1 MAMFSFTQFQILMA
15 LWTVKVK
22 WGPYGVPR
30 QERVNHCHLI
40 LIPKNEPRPPTM
52 KMKFPRALIAAAAS
66 KVSTK
71 LGKPPAAALNTNK
84 NLVPK
89 PQLSRRLQRH
99 LTDAANDHHYD
110 RFLEETQ
117 AVGDPVDST
126 TCDASFLRCILS
138 PTCRGCFETLQEND
152 IDWANVVP
160 ETPCQD
166 VLGFLVG
173 AGHCHEVHDG
183 GTEEQDTFC
192 SAFDSCVEWD
202 DEVKKEGDPLGKKE
216 STDEMDIDCAN
227 LTECAF
233 PGMHEHFLGDGV
245 CHDAM
250 PGCYNSKVCGYDGG
264 DCCEDTCHYPGQK
277 PDGDDYGDCGSE
289 GWACRD
295 PSSINCQPALA
306 RLYKEFCPLEEE
318 EIEDG
323 SGSLFDDDEFK
334 EDILLPSCESSD
346 SIYRLVQFDSWGDG
360 WDNTVLTLSEN
371 GNDTPLYK
379 GGLQYGSQGTVHL
392 CLTKKE
398 AKCYHVTVE
407 NGVWGNE
414 ISWELRPLSGGAPV
428 LAAGGSPSDCTVPL
442 GGAPDDCPK
451 TCDAARPDTKIDD
464 PNYKSYKE
472 MEGCIE
478 QKCLIQVG
486 NCAQDTSCSECMQE
500 SSPDY
505 CFANE
510 NFNVLIDC
518 SMCSCTENRPQYCD
532 AKSSGAAASS
542 TSGSSAATHE
552 GNVKPATG
560 SGSATAGSATGGMAV
575 CGPEQTL
582 KGTSSLVK
590 FSQCADIDQLMAM
603 VTEFDN
609 DNFGMLDLFEE
620 CAHTYDSEPMHGG
633 KNALDCMKILH
644 NLIMVGDEEDGG
656 TFSATPAKN
665 AKGETLSEN
674 ISKAISTLAHHLYH
688 DAEEFCGCA
697 SDTNKETPMCSSFM
711 NFKTLLYEA
720 VDACK
725 SLDAIDCAAWEEFYT
740 PCKKNL
746 VQMYDKVDFG
756 SSDQCNYVK
765 TSCGGA
771 GPFPAFRRLDCGGE
785 IAKPAWDFHTM
796 YERGCLG
803 ASSYS
808 SSSNVDPTPSA
819 PTPSTPSSPSGTS
832 PSSST
837 TEKKQYNPYNANGAS
852 DEKKPYSPTYS
863 SSDPEPDS
871 DSTSKSEHKKK
882 KHHFF
887 RNTFFLMVLASVGY
901 ITYKKRREN
910 FDYNRF
916 RQLREARNYAGGMNS
931 GGGVGEYTG
940 VSLSD
945 SCSFEPPTLPPTP
958 SATMI

>member
-1 MAMFSFTQFQILMA
+1 
-15 LWTVKVK
+15 
-22 WGPYGVPR
+22 
-30 QERVNHCHLI
+30 
-40 LIPKNEPRPPTM
+40 
-52 KMKFPRALIAAAAS
+52 
-66 KVSTK
+66 
-71 LGKPPAAALNTNK
+71 
-84 NLVPK
+84 
-89 PQLSRRLQRH
+89 
-99 LTDAANDHHYD
+99 
-110 RFLEETQ
+110 
-117 AVGDPVDST
+117 
-126 TCDASFLRCILS
+126 
-138 PTCRGCFETLQEND
+138 
-152 IDWANVVP
+152 
-160 ETPCQD
+160 
-166 VLGFLVG
+166 
-173 AGHCHEVHDG
+173 
-183 GTEEQDTFC
+183 
-192 SAFDSCVEWD
+192 
-202 DEVKKEGDPLGKKE
+202 
-216 STDEMDIDCAN
+216 
-227 LTECAF
+227 
-233 PGMHEHFLGDGV
+233 
-245 CHDAM
+245 
-250 PGCYNSKVCGYDGG
+250 
-264 DCCEDTCHYPGQK
+264 
-277 PDGDDYGDCGSE
+277 
-289 GWACRD
+289 
-295 PSSINCQPALA
+295 
-306 RLYKEFCPLEEE
+306 
-318 EIEDG
+318 
-323 SGSLFDDDEFK
+323 
-334 EDILLPSCESSD
+334 
-346 SIYRLVQFDSWGDG
+346 
-360 WDNTVLTLSEN
+360 
-371 GNDTPLYK
+371 
-379 GGLQYGSQGTVHL
+379 
-392 CLTKKE
+392 
-398 AKCYHVTVE
+398 
-407 NGVWGNE
+407 
-414 ISWELRPLSGGAPV
+414 
-428 LAAGGSPSDCTVPL
+428 
-442 GGAPDDCPK
+442 
-451 TCDAARPDTKIDD
+451 
-464 PNYKSYKE
+464 
-472 MEGCIE
+472 
-478 QKCLIQVG
+478 
-486 NCAQDTSCSECMQE
+486 
-500 SSPDY
+500 
-505 CFANE
+505 
-510 NFNVLIDC
+510 
-518 SMCSCTENRPQYCD
+518 MCSCTENRPQYCD

-560 SGSATAGSATGGMAV
+560 SGSATAGSATGGMAT

-620 CAHTYDSEPMHGG
+620 CAHTYDQEPMHGG

-644 NLIMVGDEEDGG
+644 NLIMVDDEEDGG

-697 SDTNKETPMCSSFM
+697 SDTNKETPMCHSFM

-725 SLDAIDCAAWEEFYT
+725 SLDAIDCAAWEEFYS

-746 VQMYDKVDFG
+746 IQMYDKVDFD

-803 ASSYS
+803 ASSESSSS
-808 SSSNVDPTPSA
+808 SSSNAVPTPA
-819 PTPSTPSSPSGTS
+819 VPTPSTPRTPSGTS

-852 DEKKPYSPTYS
+852 DEKKPYSPSYS
-863 SSDPEPDS
+863 SSDPEPEPA
-871 DSTSKSEHKKK
+871 STSKSEHK